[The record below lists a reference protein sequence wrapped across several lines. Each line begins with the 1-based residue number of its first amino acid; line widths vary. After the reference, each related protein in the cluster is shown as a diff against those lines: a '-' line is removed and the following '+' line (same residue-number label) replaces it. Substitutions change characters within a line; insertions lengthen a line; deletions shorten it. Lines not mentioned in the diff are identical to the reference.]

1 MPCLQ
6 AIPRVS
12 SFLLCCL
19 GTAATPGF
27 RCTKAVSQCPVL
39 QLRGSRCWC
48 PRDPSVFVVL
58 YLCVLSAATFWL
70 SWKGGRSPGCL
81 CLRFVSVLHTAAVEI
96 HLSSTVHCAH
106 PVSIPGA
113 VPWLQ
118 HHPPKAV
125 LWLQHHPPGAV
136 PQLWGV
142 LGCSALLLLQWLQVK
157 WQQHPSAR
165 ADCRSPGC
173 PRLEQ
178 AATLLTSHPTVMIQW
193 QCEKPSVHLQP

>member
-27 RCTKAVSQCPVL
+27 RCTKAVSPCPVL

-58 YLCVLSAATFWL
+58 CLCVLLATFWL

-113 VPWLQ
+113 VPPGSSII
-118 HHPPKAV
+118 PPRLCSGSSIIPRGCA
-125 LWLQHHPPGAV
+125 PA
-136 PQLWGV
+136 
-142 LGCSALLLLQWLQVK
+142 LGCSGVLSFAAASVATSKVAAASLSQGRLQVPRVS
-157 WQQHPSAR
+157 QAGAGSHT
-165 ADCRSPGC
+165 ADI
-173 PRLEQ
+173 
-178 AATLLTSHPTVMIQW
+178 TSHSHDPVTV
-193 QCEKPSVHLQP
+193 